1 VGVSEFAVAHRIA
14 LATAEITIKRSR
26 LGDAMIEIRECRD
39 SDRDALIAVLKRNVP
54 RYFAESDIPAFEQ
67 YLRER
72 QWDRCYVYLNARGR
86 VIGCAGFY
94 LKSPEVVGL
103 CYAVFEP
110 AEVGSGA
117 IRAELARYLAAASAE
132 LCPCGKPTLALNTT
146 PRVARLMKRFGF
158 VVTATVP
165 AGYAEGYD
173 MVYMERQTPADIDGR
188 DG

>member
-1 VGVSEFAVAHRIA
+1 
-14 LATAEITIKRSR
+14 
-26 LGDAMIEIRECRD
+26 MIDIREYRESD
-39 SDRDALIAVLKRNVP
+39 SDSLIAVLKRNVP

-72 QWDRCYVYLNARGR
+72 QWDRCYVYLNASGR

-94 LKSPEVVGL
+94 LKSPAVVGL

-110 AEVGSGA
+110 SEVGSGA
-117 IRAELARYLAAASAE
+117 IRAELARYFSAASTE
-132 LCPCGKPTLALNTT
+132 LCPGDKPMLVLNTT

-165 AGYAEGYD
+165 SGYAEGYD
-173 MVYMERQTPADIDGR
+173 MVYMERPASADIDGR